1 MHRDPCF
8 AGFLKRSEYIRYY
21 LLSLN
26 SLWTLEPAGLGREI
40 GDLVKVKVAK
50 NAGFCMGVRR
60 AMDLVLNAARDRQ
73 PDEII
78 HTYGPLIH
86 NNQVLEILERRGI
99 RCLEDL
105 TEAEEGSRIAI
116 RAHGIPPQERKAIK
130 EKGFKIINATCPR
143 VGKVQGIIKKHS
155 LRGYDIVIVGDDNH
169 AEVIGLKG
177 FANGRAHV
185 LNKPAEVDRL
195 PPMDKLLVVAQT
207 TQDERAFK
215 TIAGLLKERYPETIV
230 HNTICDSTHN
240 RQEEVRVLCNE
251 VDAMVVVGG
260 RHSGNTKR
268 LAEIA
273 AATGI
278 PTFHI
283 ETEEE
288 LDHERLQDLKI
299 VGVTAGASTPHWL
312 LRRVVHKLE
321 SIQPRGVRPLAR
333 NFEHYLRFF
342 LQSNL
347 YVAGGAGC
355 LSYAAA
361 VLQGIKPRLADFFIT
376 FFYVFAMHVLN
387 RFADKASSFNYPSR
401 AALYERYKFGF
412 FLASLSGVSAALIIA
427 NAQSQRLFFALLA
440 MTGLGL
446 LYSVRIFPER
456 WLRIVRVAKLK
467 DIPASKTIFIAG
479 GWSVVATLLPS
490 LRADSHVG
498 LQTLFALIV
507 VFVLV
512 FVRSALFDLVDI
524 QGDRLVGEE
533 SLPIVIGEKRT
544 KKLLVYL
551 VVGLAISLMV
561 APLLGLATDFGYMM
575 LIVCL
580 YMGFYL
586 LVHRRELLRP
596 GSLRFES
603 LVENSFYL
611 SGGLAVLYQIWG
623 SGL

>member
-1 MHRDPCF
+1 M
-8 AGFLKRSEYIRYY
+8 
-21 LLSLN
+21 
-26 SLWTLEPAGLGREI
+26 
-40 GDLVKVKVAK
+40 KVKVAK

-60 AMDLVLNAARDRQ
+60 AVDLVLNAARDRQ

-86 NNQVLEILERRGI
+86 NNQVLEILEKRGI
-99 RCLEDL
+99 RCLTDL
-105 TEAEEGSRIAI
+105 EEAEQGRIAI
-116 RAHGIPPQERKAIK
+116 RAHGIPPQERKAIR

-155 LRGYDIVIVGDDNH
+155 LRGYEVIIVGDDNH

-177 FANGRAHV
+177 FANGRARV
-185 LNKPAEVDRL
+185 LNTPEEVSQLPA
-195 PPMDKLLVVAQT
+195 MDKVLVVAQT

-215 TIAGLLKERYPETIV
+215 TIAALIEERYPGAKI

-240 RQEEVRVLCNE
+240 RQEEVRALCNE
-251 VDAMVVVGG
+251 AEAMVVVGG
-260 RHSGNTKR
+260 RHSGNTRR

-278 PTFHI
+278 PTFHV

-288 LDHERLQDLKI
+288 LDRQQFQNFKI

-321 SIQPRGVRPLAR
+321 SIQPKGVMPLVR
-333 NFEHYLRFF
+333 IFDHYLSFL

-387 RFADKASSFNYPSR
+387 RYADKASRFNYPSR
-401 AALYERYKFGF
+401 AAFYERYKLPF
-412 FLASLSGVSAALIIA
+412 FLASLSSVIVALLIA
-427 NAQSQRLFFALLA
+427 KAQSLSVFLALLA

-446 LYSVRIFPER
+446 LYSVRIFPES
-456 WLRIVRVAKLK
+456 WLRFVRVAKLK
-467 DIPASKTIFIAG
+467 DIPASKTISIAG
-479 GWSVVATLLPS
+479 GWSVVATLLPV
-490 LRADSHVG
+490 LREGSYFG
-498 LQTLFALIV
+498 LQSVFALIA
-507 VFVLV
+507 VFALV
-512 FVRSALFDLVDI
+512 FVRSALFDIVDI

-533 SLPIVIGEKRT
+533 TLPIVIGERRT
-544 KKLLVYL
+544 RRLLVYSVL
-551 VVGLAISLMV
+551 GIAISLIV
-561 APLLGLATDFGYMM
+561 APFFGLATDFSYVL
-575 LIVCL
+575 LITCC

-586 LVHRRELLRP
+586 FVHRREVLRP
-596 GSLRFES
+596 GSLRFET

-611 SGGLAVLYQIWG
+611 CGGLAVLYQ
-623 SGL
+623 LMA

>member
-1 MHRDPCF
+1 M
-8 AGFLKRSEYIRYY
+8 
-21 LLSLN
+21 
-26 SLWTLEPAGLGREI
+26 
-40 GDLVKVKVAK
+40 KVKVAK

-60 AMDLVLNAARDRQ
+60 AIDLVLNAARDRQ

-86 NNQVLEILERRGI
+86 NNQVLEILEKRGI
-99 RCLEDL
+99 RLLENL
-105 TEAEEGSRIAI
+105 TEAEEGGRIAI
-116 RAHGIPPQERKAIK
+116 RAHGIPPQERKAIR

-143 VGKVQGIIKKHS
+143 VAKVQGIIKKHA
-155 LRGYDIVIVGDDNH
+155 LRGYEVIIVGDDNH

-177 FANGRAHV
+177 FANGRARV
-185 LNKPAEVDRL
+185 LNTPEEVDQL

-207 TQDERAFK
+207 TQDERAFR
-215 TIAGLLKERYPETIV
+215 TIAGLIEERYEGAKI

-240 RQEEVRVLCNE
+240 RQEEVRALCSE

-278 PTFHI
+278 LTFHI
-283 ETEEE
+283 ETEED
-288 LDHERLQDLKI
+288 LDWERLQDLKI

-387 RFADKASSFNYPSR
+387 RYADKASRFNYPSR

-412 FLASLSGVSAALIIA
+412 FLASISGVSAALIIA
-427 NAQSQRLFFALLA
+427 NAQSKSVFFAFLA

-456 WLRIVRVAKLK
+456 WLRVVRVAKLK

-479 GWSVVATLLPS
+479 GWSVVATLLPALREGTHLD
-490 LRADSHVG
+490 LRAF
-498 LQTLFALIV
+498 FAFIV
-507 VFVLV
+507 VFALV
-512 FVRSALFDLVDI
+512 FLRSALFDIVDI

-533 SLPIVIGEKRT
+533 TLPIVIGEKRT
-544 KKLLVYL
+544 RRLLVYL
-551 VVGLAISLMV
+551 VFGLAIAFVV
-561 APLLGLATDFGYMM
+561 APFLGLATDFSYVL
-575 LIVCL
+575 LITCC
-580 YMGFYL
+580 YMGLSLF
-586 LVHRRELLRP
+586 VHRRELLRP
-596 GSLRFES
+596 GSLRFET

-611 SGGLAVLYQIWG
+611 SGGLAVLYQLVI
-623 SGL
+623 S

>member
-1 MHRDPCF
+1 MKF
-8 AGFLKRSEYIRYY
+8 
-21 LLSLN
+21 LSL
-26 SLWTLEPAGLGREI
+26 TEPAGLGREI
-40 GDLVKVKVAK
+40 GELVKVKVAK

-60 AMDLVLNAARDRQ
+60 AIDLVLNAARDRQ

-99 RCLEDL
+99 RCSKDL
-105 TEAEEGSRIAI
+105 TEAEEGGRIAI
-116 RAHGIPPQERKAIK
+116 RAHGIPPQERKAIR

-143 VGKVQGIIKKHS
+143 VAKVQGIIKKHA
-155 LRGYDIVIVGDDNH
+155 LRGYEVIIVGDDNH

-177 FANGRAHV
+177 FANGRARV
-185 LNKPAEVDRL
+185 LNTPAEVDQL

-207 TQDERAFK
+207 TQDERAFR
-215 TIAGLLKERYPETIV
+215 TIAGLIEERYEGAKIY
-230 HNTICDSTHN
+230 NTICDSTHN
-240 RQEEVRVLCNE
+240 RQEEVRALCSE

-283 ETEEE
+283 ETEED
-288 LDHERLQDLKI
+288 LDWERLQDLKI

-321 SIQPRGVRPLAR
+321 SIQPRGVKPLAR

-387 RFADKASSFNYPSR
+387 RYADKASRFNYPSR

-427 NAQSQRLFFALLA
+427 NAQSKSVFFALLA

-456 WLRIVRVAKLK
+456 WLRVVRVAKLK

-479 GWSVVATLLPS
+479 GWSVVATLLPA
-490 LRADSHVG
+490 LRGGNQLELKAF
-498 LQTLFALIV
+498 FAFIV
-507 VFVLV
+507 VFALV
-512 FVRSALFDLVDI
+512 FLRSALFDIVDI

-533 SLPIVIGEKRT
+533 TLPIVIGEKRT
-544 KKLLVYL
+544 RRLLVYL
-551 VVGLAISLMV
+551 VFSLAIAFVV
-561 APLLGLATDFGYMM
+561 APFLGLATDFSYVL
-575 LIVCL
+575 LITCC
-580 YMGFYL
+580 YMGLSLF
-586 LVHRRELLRP
+586 VHRWELLRP
-596 GSLRFES
+596 GSLRFET

-611 SGGLAVLYQIWG
+611 SGGLAVLYQLVI
-623 SGL
+623 S

>member
-1 MHRDPCF
+1 M
-8 AGFLKRSEYIRYY
+8 
-21 LLSLN
+21 
-26 SLWTLEPAGLGREI
+26 
-40 GDLVKVKVAK
+40 KVKVAK

-99 RCLEDL
+99 RCSKDL
-105 TEAEEGSRIAI
+105 TEAEEGGRIAI

-155 LRGYDIVIVGDDNH
+155 LKGYDIVIVGDDNH

-177 FANGRAHV
+177 FANGRAYV
-185 LNKPAEVDRL
+185 LKTPEEVDRL
-195 PPMDKLLVVAQT
+195 PSMDKLLVVAQT

-215 TIAGLLKERYPETIV
+215 TIAGLLEERYPETIV
-230 HNTICDSTHN
+230 YNTICDSTHN
-240 RQEEVRVLCNE
+240 RQEEVRALCNE

-288 LDHERLQDLKI
+288 LDRERLQDFEI

-312 LRRVVHKLE
+312 LRRVVHELE
-321 SIQPRGVRPLAR
+321 SIQPRGVRPLGR

-387 RFADKASSFNYPSR
+387 RYADKASRFNYPSR

-427 NAQSQRLFFALLA
+427 NAQSKSAFFALLA

-446 LYSVRIFPER
+446 LYSVRIFPES
-456 WLRIVRVAKLK
+456 WLKIVRVAKLK
-467 DIPASKTIFIAG
+467 DIPASKTIFVAG
-479 GWSVVATLLPS
+479 GWSVVATLLPA
-490 LRADSHVG
+490 LREGNNLNLMAFFAFAAV
-498 LQTLFALIV
+498 FAL
-507 VFVLV
+507 VFL
-512 FVRSALFDLVDI
+512 RSALFDIVDI

-533 SLPIVIGEKRT
+533 TLPIVIGEKRT
-544 KKLLVYL
+544 RRLLIYL
-551 VVGLAISLMV
+551 VFGLAIAFVV
-561 APLLGLATDFGYMM
+561 APFLGLATGFSYILLITCGYMG
-575 LIVCL
+575 LSL
-580 YMGFYL
+580 F
-586 LVHRRELLRP
+586 VHRRELLRP
-596 GSLRFES
+596 GSLRFET

-611 SGGLAVLYQIWG
+611 SGGLAVLYQ
-623 SGL
+623 LVV

>member
-1 MHRDPCF
+1 
-8 AGFLKRSEYIRYY
+8 
-21 LLSLN
+21 
-26 SLWTLEPAGLGREI
+26 
-40 GDLVKVKVAK
+40 
-50 NAGFCMGVRR
+50 MGVRR
-60 AMDLVLNAARDRQ
+60 AVDLVLNAARDRQ

-99 RCLEDL
+99 RCSTDL
-105 TEAEEGSRIAI
+105 TEVEEGGRVAI
-116 RAHGIPPQERKAIK
+116 RAHGIPPQERKAIR
-130 EKGFKIINATCPR
+130 EKGFKVINATCPR
-143 VGKVQGIIKKHS
+143 VAKVQGIIKKHA
-155 LRGYDIVIVGDDNH
+155 LRGYEVIIVGDDNH

-177 FANGRAHV
+177 FANGRARV
-185 LNKPAEVDRL
+185 LNTPEEVDQL

-207 TQDERAFK
+207 TQDERAFR
-215 TIAGLLKERYPETIV
+215 TISGLIEERYEGAKIY
-230 HNTICDSTHN
+230 NTICDSTHN
-240 RQEEVRVLCNE
+240 RQEEVRALSSE
-251 VDAMVVVGG
+251 VEAMVVVGG

-268 LAEIA
+268 LAKIA

-288 LDHERLQDLKI
+288 LDRERLQDLKI

-321 SIQPRGVRPLAR
+321 SIQPRGVKPLAR
-333 NFEHYLRFF
+333 KFEHYLRFF

-361 VLQGIKPRLADFFIT
+361 VLHGIKPRYADFFIT

-387 RFADKASSFNYPSR
+387 RYADKASRFNYPSR

-427 NAQSQRLFFALLA
+427 NAQSKSVFFALLA

-456 WLRIVRVAKLK
+456 WLRVVRVAKLK

-479 GWSVVATLLPS
+479 GWSVVATLLPA
-490 LRADSHVG
+490 LREANHLDV
-498 LQTLFALIV
+498 QAFFAFTIVFAL
-507 VFVLV
+507 VFL
-512 FVRSALFDLVDI
+512 RSALFDIVDI

-533 SLPIVIGEKRT
+533 TLPIVIGEKRT
-544 KKLLVYL
+544 RRLLVYL
-551 VVGLAISLMV
+551 VFGLALAFVV
-561 APLLGLATDFGYMM
+561 APFLGLATDFSYVL
-575 LIVCL
+575 LITCC
-580 YMGFYL
+580 YMGLSLF
-586 LVHRRELLRP
+586 VHRRELLRP
-596 GSLRFES
+596 GSLRFEI

-611 SGGLAVLYQIWG
+611 SGGLAVLYQLLG
-623 SGL
+623 HGL

>member
-1 MHRDPCF
+1 
-8 AGFLKRSEYIRYY
+8 
-21 LLSLN
+21 
-26 SLWTLEPAGLGREI
+26 
-40 GDLVKVKVAK
+40 LVKVKVAK

-73 PDEII
+73 PEEII
-78 HTYGPLIH
+78 YTYGPLIH

-99 RCLEDL
+99 RCSKDL
-105 TEAEEGSRIAI
+105 TEAEEGGRIAI

-130 EKGFKIINATCPR
+130 DKGFKIINATCPR

-155 LRGYDIVIVGDDNH
+155 LKGYDIVIVGDDNH

-185 LNKPAEVDRL
+185 LKTPEEVDRL
-195 PPMDKLLVVAQT
+195 PSMDKLLVVAQT

-215 TIAGLLKERYPETIV
+215 TIAGLLEERYPETIV
-230 HNTICDSTHN
+230 YNTICDSTHN
-240 RQEEVRVLCNE
+240 RQEEVRALCNE

-288 LDHERLQDLKI
+288 LDRERLQDFEI

-312 LRRVVHKLE
+312 LRRVVHELE
-321 SIQPRGVRPLAR
+321 SIQPRGVKPLGR

-387 RFADKASSFNYPSR
+387 RYADKASRFSYPSR
-401 AALYERYKFGF
+401 AALYERYRFGF

-427 NAQSQRLFFALLA
+427 NAQSKSVFFALLA

-446 LYSVRIFPER
+446 LYSVRIFPES
-456 WLRIVRVAKLK
+456 WLRVVRVAKLK
-467 DIPASKTIFIAG
+467 DIPASKTIFVAG
-479 GWSVVATLLPS
+479 GWSVVATLLPA
-490 LRADSHVG
+490 LREGNNLNFKAFFAFSAV
-498 LQTLFALIV
+498 FAL
-507 VFVLV
+507 VFL
-512 FVRSALFDLVDI
+512 RSALFDIVDI

-533 SLPIVIGEKRT
+533 TLPIVIGEKRT
-544 KKLLVYL
+544 RRLLVYL
-551 VVGLAISLMV
+551 VSGLAIAFVV
-561 APLLGLATDFGYMM
+561 APFLGLATGFSYILLITCGYMG
-575 LIVCL
+575 LSLFI
-580 YMGFYL
+580 
-586 LVHRRELLRP
+586 HRRELLRP
-596 GSLRFES
+596 GSLRFET

-611 SGGLAVLYQIWG
+611 SGGLAVLYQLLG
-623 SGL
+623 QGF

>member
-1 MHRDPCF
+1 
-8 AGFLKRSEYIRYY
+8 
-21 LLSLN
+21 LSL
-26 SLWTLEPAGLGREI
+26 TEPAGLGREI

-60 AMDLVLNAARDRQ
+60 ALDLVLNAARDLQ

-78 HTYGPLIH
+78 HTHGPLIH
-86 NNQVLEILERRGI
+86 NNQVLEILEKRGI
-99 RCLEDL
+99 HCLQDME
-105 TEAEEGSRIAI
+105 EAEEGRIAI
-116 RAHGIPPQERKAIK
+116 RAHGIPPQERKAIR

-143 VGKVQGIIKKHS
+143 VAKVQGIIKKHA
-155 LRGYDIVIVGDDNH
+155 LRGYSIVIVGDDNH

-185 LNKPAEVDRL
+185 LNTGEGVEQLPAMDRV
-195 PPMDKLLVVAQT
+195 LVVAQT

-215 TIAGLLKERYPETIV
+215 EISTLIEKRYPETEIY
-230 HNTICDSTHN
+230 NTICDSTHN
-240 RQEEVRVLCNE
+240 RQEEVRALCKE
-251 VDAMVVVGG
+251 VEAMVVVGG
-260 RHSGNTKR
+260 HHSGNTKR

-273 AATGI
+273 TATGI
-278 PTFHI
+278 PTFHV

-288 LDHERLQDLKI
+288 LEPQQFQDLNV

-312 LRRVVHKLE
+312 LRRVVHRLE

-333 NFEHYLRFF
+333 AFDHYVRFL

-387 RFADKASSFNYPSR
+387 RYTDKASRFNYPSR
-401 AALYERYKFGF
+401 AALYEHYKFGF
-412 FLASLSGVSAALIIA
+412 FLSSLSGVIAALIIA
-427 NAQSQRLFFALLA
+427 NAQGRAIFLALLA

-446 LYSVRIFPER
+446 LYSVRIFPES
-456 WLRIVRVAKLK
+456 WLRVVKVSKLK
-467 DIPASKTIFIAG
+467 DIPASKTIFVAA

-490 LRADSHVG
+490 LRESHTLG
-498 LQTLFALIV
+498 FQTLFAFSV

-512 FVRSALFDLVDI
+512 FVRSAVFDIVDI

-533 SLPIVIGEKRT
+533 TMPIVIGEKRT
-544 KKLLVYL
+544 RRLLVYL
-551 VVGLAISLMV
+551 VFALAISLLV
-561 APLLGLATDFGYMM
+561 APLLGLATNFGYVM
-575 LIVCL
+575 LITCL
-580 YMGFYL
+580 YIGLYL
-586 LVHRRELLRP
+586 FVHKRELLRP
-596 GSLRFES
+596 GSLRFET
-603 LVENSFYL
+603 LVENGFYL
-611 SGGLAVLYQIWG
+611 AGGLAVIYQIVING
-623 SGL
+623 P

>member
-1 MHRDPCF
+1 M
-8 AGFLKRSEYIRYY
+8 
-21 LLSLN
+21 
-26 SLWTLEPAGLGREI
+26 
-40 GDLVKVKVAK
+40 KVKVAK

-60 AMDLVLNAARDRQ
+60 ALDLVLNAARDLQ

-86 NNQVLEILERRGI
+86 NNQVLEILEKRGI
-99 RCLEDL
+99 RCLQEVE
-105 TEAEEGSRIAI
+105 EAEQGRIAI
-116 RAHGIPPQERKAIK
+116 RAHGIPPQERKAIRQ
-130 EKGFKIINATCPR
+130 KGFKIINATCPR
-143 VGKVQGIIKKHS
+143 VAKVQGIIKKHA
-155 LRGYDIVIVGDDNH
+155 LRGYDVVIVGDDNH

-185 LNKPAEVDRL
+185 LNTPEEVDEL
-195 PPMDKLLVVAQT
+195 PSMDKVLVVAQT

-215 TIAGLLKERYPETIV
+215 TIATLIQDRYPGAEIY
-230 HNTICDSTHN
+230 NTICDSTHN
-240 RQEEVRVLCNE
+240 RQEEVRSLCEE
-251 VDAMVVVGG
+251 VEAMVVVGG

-278 PTFHI
+278 PTFHV

-288 LDHERLQDLKI
+288 LDRKQFQDLNV

-321 SIQPRGVRPLAR
+321 SIQPRGVRPLVKV
-333 NFEHYLRFF
+333 FDHYLRFL

-361 VLQGIKPRLADFFIT
+361 VLQGIQPRLADFFIT

-387 RFADKASSFNYPSR
+387 RYTDKASRFNYPSR
-401 AALYERYKFGF
+401 AALYEHYKFGF
-412 FLASLSGVSAALIIA
+412 FLTSLSGVIVALIIA
-427 NAQSQRLFFALLA
+427 NAQSRAIFFTLMA

-446 LYSVRIFPER
+446 LYNVRIFPES
-456 WLRIVRVAKLK
+456 WLRIVRVSKLK
-467 DIPASKTIFIAG
+467 DIPASKTIFVAA

-490 LRADSHVG
+490 LREGQTLG

-512 FVRSALFDLVDI
+512 FVRSAVFDIVDI

-533 SLPIVIGEKRT
+533 TLPIVIGEKRT
-544 KKLLVYL
+544 KHLLVYL
-551 VVGLAISLMV
+551 V
-561 APLLGLATDFGYMM
+561 LGLALSLVLAPLIGLATNFSYVM
-575 LIVCL
+575 LITCC
-580 YMGFYL
+580 YAGFYL
-586 LVHRRELLRP
+586 LVHHKELLRP
-596 GSLRFES
+596 GSLRFET

-611 SGGLAVLYQIWG
+611 AGGLAVTYQMVSNG
-623 SGL
+623 A

>member
-1 MHRDPCF
+1 M
-8 AGFLKRSEYIRYY
+8 
-21 LLSLN
+21 
-26 SLWTLEPAGLGREI
+26 
-40 GDLVKVKVAK
+40 KVKVAK

-60 AMDLVLNAARDRQ
+60 AIDLVLNAARDRQ

-86 NNQVLEILERRGI
+86 NNQVLEILEKRGI
-99 RCLEDL
+99 RLLENL
-105 TEAEEGSRIAI
+105 TEAEEGGRIAI
-116 RAHGIPPQERKAIK
+116 RAHGIPPQERKAIR

-143 VGKVQGIIKKHS
+143 VAKVQGIIKKHA
-155 LRGYDIVIVGDDNH
+155 LRGYEVIIVGDDNH

-177 FANGRAHV
+177 FANGRARV
-185 LNKPAEVDRL
+185 LNTPEEVDQL

-207 TQDERAFK
+207 TQDERAFR
-215 TIAGLLKERYPETIV
+215 TIAGLIEGRYEGAKIY
-230 HNTICDSTHN
+230 NTICDSTHN
-240 RQEEVRVLCNE
+240 RQEEVRALCSE

-278 PTFHI
+278 LTFHI
-283 ETEEE
+283 ETEED
-288 LDHERLQDLKI
+288 LDWERLQDLKI

-387 RFADKASSFNYPSR
+387 RYADKASRFNYPSR

-412 FLASLSGVSAALIIA
+412 FLASISGVSAALIIA
-427 NAQSQRLFFALLA
+427 NAQSKSVFFAFLA

-456 WLRIVRVAKLK
+456 WLRVVRVAKLK

-479 GWSVVATLLPS
+479 GWSVVATLLPALREGTHLD
-490 LRADSHVG
+490 LRAF
-498 LQTLFALIV
+498 FAFIV
-507 VFVLV
+507 VFALV
-512 FVRSALFDLVDI
+512 FLRSALFDIVDI

-533 SLPIVIGEKRT
+533 TLPIVIGEKRT
-544 KKLLVYL
+544 RRLLVYL
-551 VVGLAISLMV
+551 VFGLAIAFVV
-561 APLLGLATDFGYMM
+561 APFLGLATDFSYVL
-575 LIVCL
+575 LITCC
-580 YMGFYL
+580 YMGLSLFI
-586 LVHRRELLRP
+586 HRRELLRP
-596 GSLRFES
+596 GSLRFET

-611 SGGLAVLYQIWG
+611 SGGLAVLYQLVI
-623 SGL
+623 S

>member
-1 MHRDPCF
+1 
-8 AGFLKRSEYIRYY
+8 
-21 LLSLN
+21 
-26 SLWTLEPAGLGREI
+26 
-40 GDLVKVKVAK
+40 
-50 NAGFCMGVRR
+50 
-60 AMDLVLNAARDRQ
+60 MDLVLNAARDRQ

-99 RCLEDL
+99 RCCEDL
-105 TEAEEGSRIAI
+105 TEAKEGGRIAI
-116 RAHGIPPQERKAIK
+116 RAHGIPPQERKEIK
-130 EKGFKIINATCPR
+130 ERGFKIINATCPR

-155 LRGYDIVIVGDDNH
+155 LRGYDIVIVGDHNH

-185 LNKPAEVDRL
+185 LNKPEEVDRL

-215 TIAGLLKERYPETIV
+215 TIAGLLEERYPETKIY
-230 HNTICDSTHN
+230 NTICDSTHN

-273 AATGI
+273 ATTGI

-288 LDHERLQDLKI
+288 LDRERLQDLKI
-299 VGVTAGASTPHWL
+299 VGITAGASTPHWL
-312 LRRVVHKLE
+312 LRRVVQKLE

-387 RFADKASSFNYPSR
+387 RYADKASRFNYPSR

-412 FLASLSGVSAALIIA
+412 FLASLSGVIAAFIIA
-427 NAQSQRLFFALLA
+427 KAQSQSIFFALLA

-456 WLRIVRVAKLK
+456 WLRVVRVAKLK
-467 DIPASKTIFIAG
+467 DIPASKTVFIAG
-479 GWSVVATLLPS
+479 GWSVVATMLPN
-490 LRADSHVG
+490 LREGFHLG
-498 LQTLFALIV
+498 LQSLFALIV

-533 SLPIVIGEKRT
+533 SLPIFIGEKRT
-544 KKLLVYL
+544 KRLLVYL
-551 VVGLAISLMV
+551 VIGLAILLMV
-561 APLLGLATDFGYMM
+561 APLLGLATDFSCMM
-575 LIVCL
+575 LITCF

-586 LVHRRELLRP
+586 LLHKRELLRP

-611 SGGLAVLYQIWG
+611 SGGLAVIYQLLG
-623 SGL
+623 HGP

>member
-1 MHRDPCF
+1 M
-8 AGFLKRSEYIRYY
+8 
-21 LLSLN
+21 
-26 SLWTLEPAGLGREI
+26 
-40 GDLVKVKVAK
+40 KVKVAK

-60 AMDLVLNAARDRQ
+60 AVDLVLNAARDRQ

-86 NNQVLEILERRGI
+86 NNQVLEILEKRGI
-99 RCLEDL
+99 RCLNDL
-105 TEAEEGSRIAI
+105 EEAEPGQVAI
-116 RAHGIPPQERKAIK
+116 RAHGIPPQERKAIR

-155 LRGYDIVIVGDDNH
+155 LRGYEVIIVGDDNH

-177 FANGRAHV
+177 FANGRARV
-185 LNKPAEVDRL
+185 LNTPEEVSQLPA
-195 PPMDKLLVVAQT
+195 MDKVLVVAQT

-215 TIAGLLKERYPETIV
+215 TIAALIEERYPGAKI

-240 RQEEVRVLCNE
+240 RQEEVRALCNE
-251 VDAMVVVGG
+251 AEAMVVVGG
-260 RHSGNTKR
+260 HHSGNTRR

-278 PTFHI
+278 PTFHV

-288 LDHERLQDLKI
+288 LDRQQFQNFKI

-321 SIQPRGVRPLAR
+321 SIQPKGVMPLVR
-333 NFEHYLRFF
+333 IFDHYLSFL

-361 VLQGIKPRLADFFIT
+361 VLQGIKPRLVDFFIT

-387 RFADKASSFNYPSR
+387 RYADKASRFNYPSR
-401 AALYERYKFGF
+401 AAFYERYKLPF
-412 FLASLSGVSAALIIA
+412 FLASLSCVIVALLIA
-427 NAQSQRLFFALLA
+427 KAQSLSVFLALLA

-446 LYSVRIFPER
+446 LYSVRIFPES
-456 WLRIVRVAKLK
+456 WLRFVRVAKLK
-467 DIPASKTIFIAG
+467 DIPASKTISIAG
-479 GWSVVATLLPS
+479 GWSVVATLLPV
-490 LRADSHVG
+490 LREGSNLR
-498 LQTLFALIV
+498 LQTVFALLV
-507 VFVLV
+507 VFALV
-512 FVRSALFDLVDI
+512 FVRSALFDIVDI

-533 SLPIVIGEKRT
+533 TLPIVIGERRT
-544 KKLLVYL
+544 RRLLVYSVL
-551 VVGLAISLMV
+551 GIAISLIV
-561 APLLGLATDFGYMM
+561 APFFGLATDFSYVL
-575 LIVCL
+575 LITCC

-586 LVHRRELLRP
+586 FVHRREVLRP
-596 GSLRFES
+596 GSLRFET

-611 SGGLAVLYQIWG
+611 CGGLAVLYQ
-623 SGL
+623 LMA

>member
-1 MHRDPCF
+1 
-8 AGFLKRSEYIRYY
+8 
-21 LLSLN
+21 
-26 SLWTLEPAGLGREI
+26 
-40 GDLVKVKVAK
+40 VKVKVAK

-99 RCLEDL
+99 RCSKDL
-105 TEAEEGSRIAI
+105 AEAKEGGRIAI

-130 EKGFKIINATCPR
+130 ERGFKIINATCPR

-185 LNKPAEVDRL
+185 LNKPEEVDRL

-215 TIAGLLKERYPETIV
+215 TIAGLLEERYPETKIY
-230 HNTICDSTHN
+230 NTICDSTHN
-240 RQEEVRVLCNE
+240 RQEEVRALCKE

-273 AATGI
+273 TTTGI

-288 LDHERLQDLKI
+288 LDRERLQDLKI
-299 VGVTAGASTPHWL
+299 VGITAGASTPHWL
-312 LRRVVHKLE
+312 LRRVVHNLE

-387 RFADKASSFNYPSR
+387 RYADKASRFNYPSR

-412 FLASLSGVSAALIIA
+412 FLASLSGVIAAFIIA
-427 NAQSQRLFFALLA
+427 NAQSQSIFFALLA

-456 WLRIVRVAKLK
+456 WLRVVRVAKLK

-479 GWSVVATLLPS
+479 GWSVVATMLPN
-490 LRADSHVG
+490 LREGFHLG
-498 LQTLFALIV
+498 LQSLFALIV

-533 SLPIVIGEKRT
+533 SLPIIIGEKLT
-544 KKLLVYL
+544 KRLLVYL
-551 VVGLAISLMV
+551 VIGLAISLMV
-561 APLLGLATDFGYMM
+561 APLLGLATDFSYMM
-575 LIVCL
+575 LITCF
-580 YMGFYL
+580 YIGFYL
-586 LVHRRELLRP
+586 LLHRRELLRP

-611 SGGLAVLYQIWG
+611 SGGLAVIYQLLG
-623 SGL
+623 HGL

>member
-1 MHRDPCF
+1 M
-8 AGFLKRSEYIRYY
+8 
-21 LLSLN
+21 
-26 SLWTLEPAGLGREI
+26 
-40 GDLVKVKVAK
+40 KVRVAK

-99 RCLEDL
+99 RCSKDL
-105 TEAEEGSRIAI
+105 TEAEEGGRIAI

-130 EKGFKIINATCPR
+130 DKGFKIINATCPR

-155 LRGYDIVIVGDDNH
+155 LKGYDIVIVGDDNH

-177 FANGRAHV
+177 FANGRAYV
-185 LNKPAEVDRL
+185 LKTPEEVDRL
-195 PPMDKLLVVAQT
+195 PSMDKLLVVAQT

-215 TIAGLLKERYPETIV
+215 TIAGLLEERYPETIV
-230 HNTICDSTHN
+230 YNTICDSTHN
-240 RQEEVRVLCNE
+240 RQDEVRALCNE

-278 PTFHI
+278 STFHI

-288 LDHERLQDLKI
+288 LDRERLQDFET

-312 LRRVVHKLE
+312 LRRVVHELE
-321 SIQPRGVRPLAR
+321 SIQPRGVRPLGR

-387 RFADKASSFNYPSR
+387 RYADKASRFNYPSR

-427 NAQSQRLFFALLA
+427 NAQSKSAFFALLA

-446 LYSVRIFPER
+446 LYSVRIFPES
-456 WLRIVRVAKLK
+456 WLKIVRVAKLK
-467 DIPASKTIFIAG
+467 DIPASKTIFVAG
-479 GWSVVATLLPS
+479 GWSVVATLLPA
-490 LRADSHVG
+490 LREGNNLNVKAFFAFAAV
-498 LQTLFALIV
+498 FAL
-507 VFVLV
+507 VFL
-512 FVRSALFDLVDI
+512 RSALFDIVDI

-533 SLPIVIGEKRT
+533 TLPIVIGEKRT
-544 KKLLVYL
+544 RRLLIYL
-551 VVGLAISLMV
+551 VFGLAIAFVV
-561 APLLGLATDFGYMM
+561 APFLGLATGFSYILLITCGYMG
-575 LIVCL
+575 LSL
-580 YMGFYL
+580 F
-586 LVHRRELLRP
+586 VHRRELLRP
-596 GSLRFES
+596 GSLRFET

-611 SGGLAVLYQIWG
+611 SGGLAVLYQ
-623 SGL
+623 LVV

>member
-1 MHRDPCF
+1 M
-8 AGFLKRSEYIRYY
+8 
-21 LLSLN
+21 
-26 SLWTLEPAGLGREI
+26 
-40 GDLVKVKVAK
+40 KVKVAK

-99 RCLEDL
+99 RCSENLA
-105 TEAEEGSRIAI
+105 EADEGGRIAI

-185 LNKPAEVDRL
+185 LKTPEEVDRL
-195 PPMDKLLVVAQT
+195 PPMDKVLVVAQT

-215 TIAGLLKERYPETIV
+215 TIAGLLEERYPETIV
-230 HNTICDSTHN
+230 YNTICDSTHN
-240 RQEEVRVLCNE
+240 RQEEVLALCNE

-288 LDHERLQDLKI
+288 LDRNRLQHLKI

-312 LRRVVHKLE
+312 LRRVVHELE

-387 RFADKASSFNYPSR
+387 RYADKASRFNYPSR
-401 AALYERYKFGF
+401 AALYGRYKFGF
-412 FLASLSGVSAALIIA
+412 FLTSVSGVIAALIIA
-427 NAQSQRLFFALLA
+427 NAQSQSIFFGLLA

-456 WLRIVRVAKLK
+456 WLRVVRVAKLK

-479 GWSVVATLLPS
+479 GWSVVATMLPN
-490 LRADSHVG
+490 LREGFHLG

-512 FVRSALFDLVDI
+512 FVRSALFDVVDI

-544 KKLLVYL
+544 KRLLVYL
-551 VVGLAISLMV
+551 VIGLAISLMV
-561 APLLGLATDFGYMM
+561 APLLGLATDFSYMM
-575 LIVCL
+575 LITCV

-611 SGGLAVLYQIWG
+611 SGGLAVLYQLLG
-623 SGL
+623 HGP

>member
-1 MHRDPCF
+1 M
-8 AGFLKRSEYIRYY
+8 
-21 LLSLN
+21 
-26 SLWTLEPAGLGREI
+26 
-40 GDLVKVKVAK
+40 KVKVAK

-99 RCLEDL
+99 RCSKDL
-105 TEAEEGSRIAI
+105 TEAEEGGRIAI

-155 LRGYDIVIVGDDNH
+155 LKGYDIVIVGDDNH

-177 FANGRAHV
+177 FANGRAYV
-185 LNKPAEVDRL
+185 LKTPEEVDRL
-195 PPMDKLLVVAQT
+195 PSMDKLLVVAQT
-207 TQDERAFK
+207 TQDERAFT
-215 TIAGLLKERYPETIV
+215 TIAGLLEERFPETIV
-230 HNTICDSTHN
+230 YNTICDSTHN
-240 RQEEVRVLCNE
+240 RQEEVRALCNE

-288 LDHERLQDLKI
+288 LDRERLQDFEI

-312 LRRVVHKLE
+312 LRRVVHELE
-321 SIQPRGVRPLAR
+321 SIQPRGVRPLGR
-333 NFEHYLRFF
+333 NFEHYLRFC

-355 LSYAAA
+355 LSYAAG

-387 RFADKASSFNYPSR
+387 RYADKASRFNYPSR

-412 FLASLSGVSAALIIA
+412 FLASLGGVSAALIIA
-427 NAQSQRLFFALLA
+427 NAQSKSAFLALLA

-446 LYSVRIFPER
+446 LYSVRIFPES
-456 WLRIVRVAKLK
+456 WLKVVRVAKLK
-467 DIPASKTIFIAG
+467 DIPASKTIFVAG
-479 GWSVVATLLPS
+479 GWSVVATLLPA
-490 LRADSHVG
+490 LREGNNLNVMSFFACAAV
-498 LQTLFALIV
+498 FAL
-507 VFVLV
+507 VFL
-512 FVRSALFDLVDI
+512 RSALFDIVDI

-533 SLPIVIGEKRT
+533 TLPIVIGEKRT
-544 KKLLVYL
+544 RRLLIYL
-551 VVGLAISLMV
+551 VFGLAIAFVV
-561 APLLGLATDFGYMM
+561 APFLGLATGFSYILLITCGYMG
-575 LIVCL
+575 LSL
-580 YMGFYL
+580 F
-586 LVHRRELLRP
+586 VHRRELLRP
-596 GSLRFES
+596 GSLRFET

-611 SGGLAVLYQIWG
+611 SGGLAVLYQLLG
-623 SGL
+623 NGL

>member
-1 MHRDPCF
+1 
-8 AGFLKRSEYIRYY
+8 
-21 LLSLN
+21 
-26 SLWTLEPAGLGREI
+26 
-40 GDLVKVKVAK
+40 
-50 NAGFCMGVRR
+50 MGVRR

-73 PDEII
+73 SEEII
-78 HTYGPLIH
+78 YTYGPLIH

-99 RCLEDL
+99 RCSKDL
-105 TEAEEGSRIAI
+105 TEAEEGGRIAI

-130 EKGFKIINATCPR
+130 DKGFKIINATCPR

-185 LNKPAEVDRL
+185 LSTPEEVDRL

-215 TIAGLLKERYPETIV
+215 AIADLLEERYPETIV
-230 HNTICDSTHN
+230 YNTICDSTHN
-240 RQEEVRVLCNE
+240 RQEEVRALCNE

-288 LDHERLQDLKI
+288 LDRERLQDFEI

-321 SIQPRGVRPLAR
+321 SIQPRGVRPLGR

-387 RFADKASSFNYPSR
+387 RYADKASRFNYPSR
-401 AALYERYKFGF
+401 AALYERYRFGF

-427 NAQSQRLFFALLA
+427 NAQSKSVFFALLA

-446 LYSVRIFPER
+446 LYSVRIFPES
-456 WLRIVRVAKLK
+456 WLRVVRVAKLQ
-467 DIPASKTIFIAG
+467 DIPASKTIFVAG
-479 GWSVVATLLPS
+479 GWSVVATLLPA
-490 LRADSHVG
+490 LREGNNLNFKAFFAFAAV
-498 LQTLFALIV
+498 FAL
-507 VFVLV
+507 VFL
-512 FVRSALFDLVDI
+512 RSALFDIVDI

-533 SLPIVIGEKRT
+533 TLPIVIGEKRT
-544 KKLLVYL
+544 RRLLVYL
-551 VVGLAISLMV
+551 VFGLAIAFVV
-561 APLLGLATDFGYMM
+561 APFLGLATSFSYILLITCGYMG
-575 LIVCL
+575 LSLFI
-580 YMGFYL
+580 
-586 LVHRRELLRP
+586 HRRELLRP
-596 GSLRFES
+596 GSLRFET

-611 SGGLAVLYQIWG
+611 SGGLAVLYQLLG
-623 SGL
+623 QGF

>member
-1 MHRDPCF
+1 MRF
-8 AGFLKRSEYIRYY
+8 F
-21 LLSLN
+21 SL
-26 SLWTLEPAGLGREI
+26 TEPAGFGREI
-40 GDLVKVKVAK
+40 GDSVKVKVAK

-99 RCLEDL
+99 RCSKDL
-105 TEAEEGSRIAI
+105 AEAEEGGRIAI

-143 VGKVQGIIKKHS
+143 VGKVQGIIKRHS
-155 LRGYDIVIVGDDNH
+155 LRGYDVVIVGDDNH

-185 LNKPAEVDRL
+185 LNTPEEVEQL

-215 TIAGLLKERYPETIV
+215 AIAGLLEERYPETKI

-240 RQEEVRVLCNE
+240 RQEEVLALCNE

-288 LDHERLQDLKI
+288 LDRERLQNLKI

-312 LRRVVHKLE
+312 LRRVVHELE
-321 SIQPRGVRPLAR
+321 SIQPRGARPLAR
-333 NFEHYLRFF
+333 SFEHYLRFF

-387 RFADKASSFNYPSR
+387 RYADKASRFNYPSR

-412 FLASLSGVSAALIIA
+412 FLTSVSGVIAALIIA
-427 NAQSQRLFFALLA
+427 NAQNQSIFFGLLA

-456 WLRIVRVAKLK
+456 WLRVVRVAKLK

-490 LRADSHVG
+490 LREGSHVG
-498 LQTLFALIV
+498 LQALFAFVV

-533 SLPIVIGEKRT
+533 SLPIFIGEKRT
-544 KKLLVYL
+544 KRLLVYL
-551 VVGLAISLMV
+551 VIGLAISLMV
-561 APLLGLATDFGYMM
+561 TPLLGLATDFSYMM
-575 LIVCL
+575 LITCA
-580 YMGFYL
+580 YMGVYL

-611 SGGLAVLYQIWG
+611 SGGLAVLYQ
-623 SGL
+623 LLAF

>member
-1 MHRDPCF
+1 M
-8 AGFLKRSEYIRYY
+8 
-21 LLSLN
+21 
-26 SLWTLEPAGLGREI
+26 
-40 GDLVKVKVAK
+40 KVKVAK

-99 RCLEDL
+99 RCSEDL
-105 TEAEEGSRIAI
+105 KEAEEGGRIAI
-116 RAHGIPPQERKAIK
+116 RAHGIPPQDRKAIK

-177 FANGRAHV
+177 FADGRAHV
-185 LNKPAEVDRL
+185 LKTPEEVDRL
-195 PPMDKLLVVAQT
+195 PPMEKLLVVAQT

-215 TIAGLLKERYPETIV
+215 TIAGLLEERYPETIV
-230 HNTICDSTHN
+230 FNTICDSTHN
-240 RQEEVRVLCNE
+240 RQEEVRALCNE

-288 LDHERLQDLKI
+288 LDRERLQDLRI

-312 LRRVVHKLE
+312 LRRVVHELE

-333 NFEHYLRFF
+333 SFEHYLRFF

-387 RFADKASSFNYPSR
+387 RYADKASRFNYPSR

-412 FLASLSGVSAALIIA
+412 FLTSVSGVIAALIIA
-427 NAQSQRLFFALLA
+427 NAQSQSIFFALLA

-456 WLRIVRVAKLK
+456 WLRVVRVAKLK

-479 GWSVVATLLPS
+479 GWSVVATMMPN
-490 LRADSHVG
+490 LREGFHLG
-498 LQTLFALIV
+498 LQTFFALIV

-512 FVRSALFDLVDI
+512 FVRSALFDVVDI

-533 SLPIVIGEKRT
+533 SLPIIIGEKRT
-544 KKLLVYL
+544 KRLLIYL
-551 VVGLAISLMV
+551 VIGLAISLMV
-561 APLLGLATDFGYMM
+561 APLLGLATDFSYMM
-575 LIVCL
+575 LITCV

-611 SGGLAVLYQIWG
+611 SGGLAVLYQLWG

>member
-1 MHRDPCF
+1 
-8 AGFLKRSEYIRYY
+8 
-21 LLSLN
+21 
-26 SLWTLEPAGLGREI
+26 
-40 GDLVKVKVAK
+40 VKVKVAK
-50 NAGFCMGVRR
+50 NAGFCMRVRR
-60 AMDLVLNAARDRQ
+60 AMDLVLKAARDRQ
-73 PDEII
+73 PEEII
-78 HTYGPLIH
+78 YTYGPLIH

-99 RCLEDL
+99 RCSKDL
-105 TEAEEGSRIAI
+105 TEAEEGGRIAI

-130 EKGFKIINATCPR
+130 DKGFKIINATCPR

-155 LRGYDIVIVGDDNH
+155 LKGYDIVIVGDDNH

-185 LNKPAEVDRL
+185 LKTPEEVDRL
-195 PPMDKLLVVAQT
+195 PSMDKLLVVAQT

-215 TIAGLLKERYPETIV
+215 TIAGLLEERYPETIV
-230 HNTICDSTHN
+230 YNTICDSTHN
-240 RQEEVRVLCNE
+240 RQEEVRALCNE

-288 LDHERLQDLKI
+288 LDRERLQDFEI

-312 LRRVVHKLE
+312 LRRVVHELE
-321 SIQPRGVRPLAR
+321 SIQPRGVKPLGR

-387 RFADKASSFNYPSR
+387 RYADKASRFSYPSR
-401 AALYERYKFGF
+401 AALYERYRFGF

-427 NAQSQRLFFALLA
+427 NAQSKSVFFALLA

-446 LYSVRIFPER
+446 LYSVRIFPES
-456 WLRIVRVAKLK
+456 WLRVVRVAKLK
-467 DIPASKTIFIAG
+467 DIPASKTIFVAG
-479 GWSVVATLLPS
+479 GWSVVATLLPA
-490 LRADSHVG
+490 LREGNNLNFKAFFAFSAV
-498 LQTLFALIV
+498 FAL
-507 VFVLV
+507 VFL
-512 FVRSALFDLVDI
+512 RSALFDIVDI

-533 SLPIVIGEKRT
+533 TLPIVIGEKRT
-544 KKLLVYL
+544 RRLLVYL
-551 VVGLAISLMV
+551 VSGLAIAFVV
-561 APLLGLATDFGYMM
+561 APFLGLATGFSYILLITCGYMG
-575 LIVCL
+575 LSLFI
-580 YMGFYL
+580 
-586 LVHRRELLRP
+586 HRRELLRP
-596 GSLRFES
+596 GSLRFET

-611 SGGLAVLYQIWG
+611 SGGLAVLYQLLG
-623 SGL
+623 QGF